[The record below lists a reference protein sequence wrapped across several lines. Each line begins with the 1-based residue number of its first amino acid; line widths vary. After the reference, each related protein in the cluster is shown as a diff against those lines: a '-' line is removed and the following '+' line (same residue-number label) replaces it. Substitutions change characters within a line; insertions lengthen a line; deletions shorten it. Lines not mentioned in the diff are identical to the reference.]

1 MKTKR
6 ILSALPLWLGLLLF
20 TVPVTSEAQF
30 LKKLGQGLE
39 KVNKGLEKVNKGLDK
54 MKNGELPTLTPK
66 SQKKQT
72 ETSTTAPTTSTTAPA
87 TATTSTA
94 AASTA
99 PDRSKWKT
107 VEPTYPTPFISANT
121 KYLRLPDLYDNT
133 VGDVHEGVFSVKK
146 NYRYEFW
153 RVTGKRL
160 YADEWEHPESSYN
173 FFPYFNSGVCP
184 MVSSKPAADGKKRWH
199 LLYLDGSVKELD
211 PTYKEIT
218 HFSDGLAIVKQT
230 VNYKDQ
236 YFYINVRGEKAF
248 PNLRLNGDADDAMR
262 PLCNGLR
269 AFREYKEWSQE
280 FRTLYAW
287 GYMDA
292 NGKVVIPA
300 TYMRATNFSEGYAWV
315 VKTLGEPQ
323 LIDKTGKVVFAP
335 GKYDYYSDVVN
346 GKFYI
351 QRSNSANLEYYDIT
365 GKKLAEFNNGMPFYD
380 GYAFVEVDVDGGNDG
395 VKLINNNCEIVRHF
409 SFDDFVAYN
418 LDRMKF
424 SPLGTVVYSDMN
436 DASIRNN
443 KGDVLISVWDG
454 EGYDRISGFRNFT
467 ADGYA
472 VMTNIQMNNKRYKG
486 IINTTAELEWLFST
500 EEYTKD
506 WGDWPIDPE
515 PEPDDSAGFNDP
527 IPEPVPPTDG
537 PEGPKVRQKQK
548 YNVTVKC
555 EPAKGGSASITPA
568 KVFEYGDMATL
579 TAKANKDWAVARV
592 TSDTEGYAVPNIGE
606 PFAVTTD
613 MTLTVHFLEKDTTET
628 PQHTTALQG
637 TRHKFIQNE
646 DWSMDTE
653 IYAEI
658 SEEPNISSP
667 YGEKTYGFITAMVDP
682 DRLLEMPEFTAHIFT
697 APLEVCGYQFDQ
709 QTNRRWMVLE
719 GGAFAI
725 GNLQVHPEGN
735 GMMGLYFT
743 ALLALN
749 NHTDFQIL
757 PRRYR
762 LEMLDYNTETG
773 EFTCGAMQ
781 TFSAEWGWLNSDD
794 KRLAKKEKGFMMTA
808 TDNGLPGDL
817 FQGAKLKVA
826 PKRNDVH
833 WYPSAKWYK
842 EDQNALQQAIESLN
856 KAYRSLETDYQKV
869 FGE

>member
-20 TVPVTSEAQF
+20 TIPTTSEAQF
-30 LKKLGQGLE
+30 LKKLS
-39 KVNKGLEKVNKGLDK
+39 KGLEKVNKGLDK
-54 MKNGELPTLTPK
+54 VNKGLDKVKKGELPTLTPK
-66 SQKKQT
+66 SQKEQT
-72 ETSTTAPTTSTTAPA
+72 ETSTTAPA

-107 VEPTYPTPFISANT
+107 IEPTYPTPFISGKT
-121 KYLRLPDLYDNT
+121 KYLRLPDLNDNT

-146 NYRYEFW
+146 NFRYEFW
-153 RVTGKRL
+153 RITGERL
-160 YADEWEHPESSYN
+160 YANEWEHPETAYD

-184 MVSSKPAADGKKRWH
+184 MVSNKPAADGKKRWH

-230 VNYKDQ
+230 VNYKDR
-236 YFYINVRGEKAF
+236 YFYINVRGEKTF
-248 PNLRLNGDADDAMR
+248 PNIRLNGDADDAMR
-262 PLCNGLR
+262 PMRGGLR

-300 TYMRATNFSEGYAWV
+300 TYMKATDFSEGYAWV
-315 VKTLGEPQ
+315 EKTLGEPQ

-351 QRSNSANLEYYDIT
+351 QHSSRDNLEYYDIT

-395 VKLINNNCEIVRHF
+395 VKLINNDCEIVRHF

-443 KGDVLISVWDG
+443 KGDVLISAWDG
-454 EGYDRISGFRNFT
+454 EWTDRISGFRNFT

-472 VMTNIQMNNKRYKG
+472 VMNNILMNDKKYHG

-506 WGDWPIDPE
+506 WGDWPIEPE
-515 PEPDDSAGFNDP
+515 PEPGDSVGFDDP

-537 PEGPKVRQKQK
+537 PIGPKNREKQQYK
-548 YNVTVKC
+548 VTVKC
-555 EPAKGGSASITPA
+555 EPAMGGNASVTPA
-568 KVFEYGDMATL
+568 KVFMYGDMTTL
-579 TAKANKDWAVARV
+579 TAKANKDWGIARV
-592 TSDTEGYAVPNIGE
+592 TSDAEGYAVPNIGE

-613 MTLTVHFLEKDTTET
+613 MTLTVHFLKKDTTDA

-637 TRHKFIQNE
+637 TRHKFLQNK

-682 DRLLEMPEFTAHIFT
+682 NKQLEMPEFTAYIFS
-697 APLEVCGYQFDQ
+697 APLKVCGYQFDQ
-709 QTNRRWMVLE
+709 ETNRRWMVLE
-719 GGAFAI
+719 GGAYAV
-725 GNLQVHPEGN
+725 GNLQIHPESAGI
-735 GMMGLYFT
+735 MGLYFT
-743 ALLALN
+743 AILALN
-749 NHTDFQIL
+749 DHCDFQL
-757 PRRYR
+757 SPRRYR
-762 LEMLDYNTETG
+762 LEMLDYNAETG
-773 EFTCGAMQ
+773 EFTCGGMQ
-781 TFSAEWGWLNSDD
+781 TFAAGYGWLNSDD
-794 KRLAKKEKGFMMTA
+794 KRLDKKKKGFMMST
-808 TDNGLPGDL
+808 TDSGLPGDL

-826 PKRNDVH
+826 QKRNDVH

-842 EDQNALQQAIESLN
+842 EDQDALKKGIENLN
-856 KAYRSLETDYQKV
+856 QSYRLLETEYQKV

>member
-1 MKTKR
+1 MKTTR
-6 ILSALPLWLGLLLF
+6 IFFALPFCLCMLLF
-20 TVPVTSEAQF
+20 AVPSSSDAQI
-30 LKKLGQGLE
+30 LKRLSKGLE
-39 KVNKGLEKVNKGLDK
+39 KVNKGLERVNRGL
-54 MKNGELPTLTPK
+54 GELTNPNASRSEKPGAAGSNAANASATQSTPDTRNW
-66 SQKKQT
+66 KK
-72 ETSTTAPTTSTTAPA
+72 
-87 TATTSTA
+87 
-94 AASTA
+94 
-99 PDRSKWKT
+99 
-107 VEPTYPTPFISANT
+107 VEPTYKTPFISGNT
-121 KYLRLPDLYDNT
+121 KFLQVPNLLHDYT
-133 VGDVHEGVFSVKK
+133 VGDVHEGVFSIKK
-146 NYRYEFW
+146 GGQYEFW
-153 RVTGKRL
+153 RITGKRL
-160 YADEWEHPESSYN
+160 YAAEWEHTETSYE

-211 PTYKEIT
+211 PTYQEIT
-218 HFSDGLAIVKQT
+218 LFSDGLAIVKQK
-230 VNYKDQ
+230 VNYKDH
-236 YFYINVRGEKAF
+236 YFYINVRGEKPF

-262 PLCNGLR
+262 PMRNGLR

-300 TYMRATNFSEGYAWV
+300 TYMKATDFSEGYAWV
-315 VKTLGEPQ
+315 EKTLGEPQ

-335 GKYDYYSDVVN
+335 GKYNYYSDVVN

-351 QRSNSANLEYYDIT
+351 QRSNSDNLEYYDIT
-365 GKKLAEFNNGMPFYD
+365 GKKLAVFNNGMPFYD
-380 GYAFVEVDVDGGNDG
+380 GYAFVEVDVDGDNDG

-409 SFDDFVAYN
+409 SFEDFVAYN
-418 LDRMKF
+418 LDRMTF

-443 KGDVLISVWDG
+443 KGDVLISAWDG
-454 EGYDRISGFRNFT
+454 EWTDRISGFRNFT

-472 VMTNIQMNNKRYKG
+472 VMKNILMNDKKYHG

-506 WGDWPIDPE
+506 WGDWPIEPE
-515 PEPDDSAGFNDP
+515 PEPDDSVGFDDP

-537 PEGPKVRQKQK
+537 PEGPKVRQKQQYK
-548 YNVTVKC
+548 ITVKC

-568 KVFEYGDMATL
+568 KVFQYGDMTTL
-579 TAKANKDWAVARV
+579 TAKANKDWGITHV
-592 TSDTEGYAVPNIGE
+592 TSDAEGYAVPKLGE

-613 MTLTVHFLEKDTTET
+613 MTLTVHFLEKDTTEA

-637 TRHKFIQNE
+637 TRHKFLENKE
-646 DWSMDTE
+646 WSMDTE

-658 SEEPNISSP
+658 SAEPNISSP
-667 YGEKTYGFITAMVDP
+667 YGENTYGFITAMVDP
-682 DRLLEMPEFTAHIFT
+682 NKQLVMPEFTAYLFT
-697 APLEVCGYQFDQ
+697 APLKVCGYQFDR

-719 GGAFAI
+719 GGAYAV
-725 GNLQVHPEGN
+725 GNLLVHPEGA

-743 ALLALN
+743 AILALN
-749 NHTDFQIL
+749 NHSDFQL
-757 PRRYR
+757 SPRRYR
-762 LEMLDYNTETG
+762 LEMLDYNAETG

-781 TFSAEWGWLNSDD
+781 TFAANYGWLNSDD
-794 KRLAKKEKGFMMTA
+794 KRLDKKTQGFFMTA
-808 TDNGLPGDL
+808 TDSGLPGDL

-833 WYPSAKWYK
+833 WYPSIKWYK
-842 EDQNALQQAIESLN
+842 EDEGAMQQGIENLG
-856 KAYRSLETDYQKV
+856 KAYRTIQTDYDKV